1 MFRKLKRPNV
11 LTVMRI
17 VLIVPLCLV
26 FHSQQVGALWASL
39 GLLAMMGL
47 TDLLDGYFARKYNVA
62 HREGEL
68 MDSMADGFVR
78 LSVFL
83 LLLADGLV
91 PLWMVLLVM
100 WRDLVSWSLRFM
112 DLARGNDQVHKRIS
126 GKINGLIQSVA
137 IGGILIALLWAAS
150 VSHPINLMVVQLF
163 MLSAVLTAVWST
175 VDLLYTHKQAVK
187 TFLRR

>member
-11 LTVMRI
+11 LTALRI

-39 GLLAMMGL
+39 GLLAAMGL
-47 TDLLDGYFARKYNVA
+47 TDLFDGYYARKYNVA

-83 LLLADGLV
+83 LLLSDHLI
-91 PLWMVLLVM
+91 PLWMVLMVM

-112 DLARGNDQVHKRIS
+112 DLARGRDEVHKRIS
-126 GKINGLIQSVA
+126 GKINGLIQTVA

-150 VSHPINLMVVQLF
+150 VSHPINLLLVQLF
-163 MLSAVLTAVWST
+163 MLAAVGTALWST
-175 VDLLYTHKQAVK
+175 LDLLFTHKQAVK
-187 TFLRR
+187 AFLRR

>member
-11 LTVMRI
+11 LTVLRI

-39 GLLAMMGL
+39 GLLAVMGL
-47 TDLLDGYFARKYNVA
+47 TDLFDGYFARRYNVA

-83 LLLADGLV
+83 LLLADHLI
-91 PLWMVLLVM
+91 PLWMVLVVM

-112 DLARGNDQVHKRIS
+112 DLARGRDEVHKRIS
-126 GKINGLIQSVA
+126 GKINGLIQSLV

-150 VSHPINLMVVQLF
+150 GSHPINLGLVQLF
-163 MLSAVLTAVWST
+163 MLAAVVTALWST
-175 VDLLYTHKQAVK
+175 LDLLYTHKQAVK